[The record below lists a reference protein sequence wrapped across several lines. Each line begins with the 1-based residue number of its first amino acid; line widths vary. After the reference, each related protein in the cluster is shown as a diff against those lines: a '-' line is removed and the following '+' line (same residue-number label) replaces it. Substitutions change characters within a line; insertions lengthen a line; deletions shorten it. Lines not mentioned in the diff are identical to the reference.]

1 MLLSRVTDEACV
13 SYVRLQQY
21 YVYKKIPEFRLI
33 KEKDK
38 TSFDRVMIM
47 GESFKIAQDDFFALQ

>member
-1 MLLSRVTDEACV
+1 MCKLCALIAILRI
-13 SYVRLQQY
+13 Q
-21 YVYKKIPEFRLI
+21 KIPEFRLI

-47 GESFKIAQDDFFALQ
+47 DESFKIAQDDFFALQ